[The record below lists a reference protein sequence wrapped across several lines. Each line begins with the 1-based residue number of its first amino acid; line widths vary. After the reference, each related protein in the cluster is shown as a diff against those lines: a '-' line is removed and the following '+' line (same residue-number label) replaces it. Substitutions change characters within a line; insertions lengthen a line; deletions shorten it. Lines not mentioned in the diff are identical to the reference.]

1 MNIENIVST
10 EFHQVDA
17 TTPASKLAG
26 LFDDPTVKAAVVTE
40 DGEYRGLVTRRQL
53 ASSHRSPEQKVASL
67 VWHVP
72 QVESTTNVREVARL
86 MVGSQSMV
94 LPVMDGE
101 SLAGVVTAAAL
112 IEMVRPYL
120 DVATV
125 EDVYSSDLLTI
136 PPDETLGAVLN
147 TLRENR
153 ITHLPVVEDDSL
165 VGIVSLHD
173 VIDFT
178 TRRVERSRG
187 GKSGREA
194 SGEAHGG
201 FGARE
206 GELDRMLDLPVRD
219 VMSDVVDTA
228 RPDESLDDVVHRML
242 DKDVSSLV
250 VVDPE
255 SEDPLGIVTKTDV
268 LRSLTWSARGRRA
281 VTIAGMDLMEDISYE
296 QVVDMVE
303 ELAAKYSKMS
313 LLEAKVHLH
322 EHDETFRG
330 TSLILA
336 RIRLYTDRGH
346 FIASGEGYGA
356 RHAIHLARNALE
368 RQILEGK
375 TYGRSKKPPADDVRE
390 KLYGW
395 WLSG

>member
-1 MNIENIVST
+1 MNIENVVTGEYQQI
-10 EFHQVDA
+10 DA
-17 TTPASKLAG
+17 NATVSKLSGA
-26 LFDDPTVKAAVVTE
+26 FEDPTVKAIVVTE

-53 ASSHRSPEQKVASL
+53 ATSHRSPDQKVASL

-72 QVESTTNVREVARL
+72 RVDPTADVREVARL
-86 MVGSQSMV
+86 MVGGQTMV
-94 LPVMDGE
+94 LPVIEGDD
-101 SLAGVVTAAAL
+101 LVGVVTAENL
-112 IEMVRPYL
+112 IELVRPYL

-125 EDVYSSDLLTI
+125 SDVYSSDLVTV
-136 PPDETLGAVLN
+136 PPDETLGSVLN

-153 ITHLPVVEDDSL
+153 ITHLPVVEGDSL
-165 VGIVSLHD
+165 AGIVSLHD
-173 VIDFT
+173 VIDFS
-178 TRRVERSRG
+178 TRAVERSSG
-187 GKSGREA
+187 GTSGLESSGR
-194 SGEAHGG
+194 AHGG

-206 GELDRMLDLPVRD
+206 GEIDRLLDLPVRD
-219 VMSDVVDTA
+219 VMSTTVDTA
-228 RPDESLDDVVHRML
+228 TPEESLDEVVQRML
-242 DKDVSSLV
+242 EQDVSSLV
-250 VVDPE
+250 VVDP
-255 SEDPLGIVTKTDV
+255 DAGAPDGIVTKTDV

-281 VTIAGMDLMEDISYE
+281 VNVVGMDLLDDVSYE
-296 QVVDMVE
+296 EIVDMIEDLV
-303 ELAAKYSKMS
+303 AKYGRMS

-330 TSLILA
+330 TPLILA

-375 TYGRSKKPPADDVRE
+375 TYGRSKKPPEDEVRE